1 LIKQI
6 AIVGKG
12 RISNYYRQ
20 NQILIVIKLTHMLDS
35 IRHLSVPPVLFT
47 HSSNMKTTQFTSV
60 KFLIIAIS
68 SAIAT
73 SVVGCGG
80 SSTNKPAISETPV
93 ALAAPTLAFTDPQ
106 STYDLANYTQT
117 GRYSLPVGTGAN
129 VLAEE
134 ASGVTFNKD
143 TNTLFVVGDGG
154 TSVTQVTKQGV
165 LVDSMTLAADA
176 GKPQGTYFYDP
187 EGIAYIGNGKFVL
200 VEERFRQFNE
210 FTYVPNTTLAGT
222 GVRTVKIGTTIGN
235 IGIEGFS
242 TDPKTNGYIVV
253 KESGPAGVFQTT
265 LDFAAGTASNG
276 SSTTENSTNLFDPTK
291 TGLSAHNDVFALSNI
306 VPTTAADYEHIL
318 ILSAP
323 DGKIVKMDRAGK
335 ILSTLNVGSAP
346 QNEGMTMDQS
356 GNIYV
361 VSEVGGGA
369 GKPEMLVFSPTTT
382 ASAVG
387 AGDTRTISIG
397 DTSQITFSGNTV
409 TINPTAN
416 LLSGSSYSVTY
427 AAGVLKDSKANP
439 APTIT
444 GTTLSFAVVGTTD
457 KTAPALVSTTPTDNA
472 TEITRSR
479 VILTFNEAV
488 VAGTGNIVF
497 TATTGASD
505 VRTLAVDDITQ
516 VTFSGNTVNI
526 NPSADLRKGTSYN
539 VQLAA
544 GVIKDPAGN
553 AFAGIT
559 SPTALNFDTAAAPV
573 VAPVTPS
580 LLITEVNS
588 NAAGGD
594 FFEIYNYGSAAVDL
608 TGWKWDDDS
617 ASFTDAG
624 NATFTSISIPAG
636 ERLVVVNTTDVAAF
650 RTAWG
655 LANTVPVI
663 GTGGPGLGGGD
674 AVVLFDT
681 AGKVIASFNYKG
693 GATAMTATDGTVIA
707 PAAASAGVTASLPNH
722 AGIAYGGSSG
732 LASAVWDGVST
743 SAPTYKVAVVG
754 VLSGFAQPSVTAAVG
769 SPGQ

>member
-1 LIKQI
+1 MKN
-6 AIVGKG
+6 
-12 RISNYYRQ
+12 S
-20 NQILIVIKLTHMLDS
+20 
-35 IRHLSVPPVLFT
+35 PP
-47 HSSNMKTTQFTSV
+47 TSV
-60 KFLIIAIS
+60 KLIVLTLS
-68 SAIAT
+68 SALLA
-73 SVVGCGG
+73 SVAGCGG
-80 SSTNKPAISETPV
+80 SSDDKPAVVETPV
-93 ALAAPTLAFTDPQ
+93 VITTPTLTFTDPQ

-143 TNTLFVVGDGG
+143 TNTLFIVGDGG
-154 TSVTQVTKQGV
+154 TSVTQVTKEGV

-176 GKPQGTYFYDP
+176 TKPQGTYFYDP
-187 EGIAYIGNGKFVL
+187 EGIAYVGNGKFIL

-235 IGIEGFS
+235 IGVEGFS
-242 TDPKTNGYIVV
+242 YDPKTGGYIVV

-265 LDFAAGTASNG
+265 LDFATGTASNG
-276 SSTTENSTNLFDPTK
+276 SATSENSTNLFDPTK

-306 VPTTAADYEHIL
+306 VPSTAPDYEHIL

-323 DGKIVKMDRAGK
+323 DGKIVKMDRTGK
-335 ILSTLNVGSAP
+335 IQSTLNVGKAP
-346 QNEGMTMDQS
+346 QNEGVAMDQN

-369 GKPEMLVFSPTTT
+369 GKPEMLVFSPTKS
-382 ASAVG
+382 ASAVGIGSNVYLQFNQTVSAGTGDLVISNG

-397 DTSQITFSGNTV
+397 DNSQVSVNGNTV
-409 TINPTAN
+409 TINPAAD

-427 AAGVLKDSKANP
+427 AAGVIKDSKGNP
-439 APTIT
+439 APAAT

-457 KTAPALVSTTPTDNA
+457 TTPPALVSTTPADNA

-479 VILTFNEAV
+479 VVLTFNETV
-488 VAGTGNIVF
+488 MAGTGNIIF

-505 VRTLAVDDITQ
+505 VRTLSVGDITQ
-516 VTFSGNTVNI
+516 VSFSGNTVDI

-539 VQLAA
+539 VQFTA
-544 GVIKDPAGN
+544 GVIKDAAGN

-559 SPTALNFDTAAAPV
+559 IPTALNFDTAAAPV
-573 VAPVTPS
+573 VAPISPS

-588 NAAGGD
+588 NANGGD
-594 FFEIYNYGSAAVDL
+594 FFEIYNYGTSAVDL
-608 TGWKWDDDS
+608 AGWKWDDDS

-624 NATFTSISIPAG
+624 NATFPTVSIPAG
-636 ERLVVVNTTDVAAF
+636 QRLIVINTGDAATF

-655 LANTVPVI
+655 IADSVAVVATS
-663 GTGGPGLGGGD
+663 GPGLGSGD

-681 AGKVIASFNYKG
+681 TGKVIASFNYKG
-693 GATAMTATDGTVIA
+693 GATAMTASDGTVIA

-722 AGIAYGGSSG
+722 AGTAFGGTAKSS
-732 LASAVWDGVST
+732 AIWDGVST

-754 VLSGFAQPSVTAAVG
+754 VLGAFAQPTDATAIG